1 MLEPACVPGRP
12 PRYIRNMRVLRAS
25 LFLVI
30 FLLPLAAQDV
40 KPKDVREVA
49 KGGSNA
55 IPKLQEYLKNPATDI
70 RAEAVKQLTE
80 VGTAGS
86 LDPLIQATQDN
97 DPEIQVLATDGL
109 VNFYSPGYVK
119 TGISGSL
126 RKVGTTIKGKFTD
139 TNDLVIDPYVTV
151 RSEVIAA
158 IARLVTGGASMESRA
173 NAAHAEGILRGRA
186 AVPEL
191 VEATHS
197 KDTDVI
203 YESLVALQK
212 IRDES
217 TGSRIA
223 FRLHDLDP
231 KVQIAAIQTTG
242 ILLNK
247 AAVPDLTDVLNHTR
261 DAKVKREAL
270 TAIAMLP
277 VPESRS
283 LYAVYLHDKDD
294 RMRAAAAEGYARL
307 RAPADVPMIEKAW
320 QEEGK
325 PAPRLS
331 LAFALVMSGKTDLSE
346 FSPLQFLINNL
357 NSAAYNGVAYP
368 FLVELARDP
377 AVRQALYAPL
387 GTATKDE
394 KIGLAR
400 VLARSGDSGSVAP
413 LEKLSKDND
422 PAVAQEGLRALR
434 SLQSRM

>member
-1 MLEPACVPGRP
+1 
-12 PRYIRNMRVLRAS
+12 MRALSAILFVFAS
-25 LFLVI
+25 L
-30 FLLPLAAQDV
+30 LPVAAQDV

-49 KGGSNA
+49 KGGANA
-55 IPKLQEYLKNPATDI
+55 IPKLRQYLKNQPPDV

-80 VGTAGS
+80 VGTAAS
-86 LDPLIQATQDN
+86 LDPLILATQDD
-97 DPEIQVLATDGL
+97 DPEMQVLATDGL

-119 TGISGSL
+119 TGLSGSL

-139 TNDLVIDPYVTV
+139 TNDLVIDGYVTV
-151 RSEVIAA
+151 RADVISA
-158 IARLVTGGASMESRA
+158 IAKLVKGGVNADARA

-191 VEATHS
+191 VEAVHS

-217 TGSRIA
+217 TGPSIA

-242 ILLNK
+242 VLLNK
-247 AAVPDLTDVLNHTR
+247 AAVPDLVDALNRAR

-277 VPESRS
+277 MPESRN
-283 LYAVYLHDKDD
+283 LYAVYMHDKDD
-294 RMRAAAAEGYARL
+294 RLRAAAAEGYARL
-307 RAPADVPMIEKAW
+307 RDPADLPMIQKAW

-325 PAPRLS
+325 TAPRLS
-331 LAFALVMSGKTDLSE
+331 LAFAQVMLGKNELSE
-346 FSPLQFLINNL
+346 FSPLRFLINNL
-357 NSAAYNGVAYP
+357 NSASYNGVAFP
-368 FLVELARDP
+368 FLVELARDS

-387 GTATKDE
+387 GTGTKDE

-413 LEKLSKDND
+413 LETLSKDND

-434 SLQSRM
+434 TLQSRM

>member
-1 MLEPACVPGRP
+1 
-12 PRYIRNMRVLRAS
+12 
-25 LFLVI
+25 
-30 FLLPLAAQDV
+30 
-40 KPKDVREVA
+40 
-49 KGGSNA
+49 
-55 IPKLQEYLKNPATDI
+55 
-70 RAEAVKQLTE
+70 
-80 VGTAGS
+80 
-86 LDPLIQATQDN
+86 
-97 DPEIQVLATDGL
+97 
-109 VNFYSPGYVK
+109 
-119 TGISGSL
+119 
-126 RKVGTTIKGKFTD
+126 
-139 TNDLVIDPYVTV
+139 VTV
-151 RSEVIAA
+151 RAEVISA
-158 IARLVTGGASMESRA
+158 IAKLVTGGASMESRA

-191 VEATHS
+191 VEAAHS

-217 TGSRIA
+217 SGPSIA
-223 FRLHDLDP
+223 FRLHDLDS

-242 ILLNK
+242 VLLNK
-247 AAVPDLTDVLNHTR
+247 GAVPDLIDVLNRTR

-277 VPESRS
+277 VPSSRT
-283 LYAVYLHDKDD
+283 LYAQYLHDKDD

-307 RAPADVPMIEKAW
+307 RDRADLPMIEKAW

-325 PAPRLS
+325 TSPRLS
-331 LAFALVMSGKTDLSE
+331 LAFAQVMLGKTELSE
-346 FSPLQFLINNL
+346 FSALQFLINNL
-357 NSAAYNGVAYP
+357 NSASYNGVAFP

-413 LEKLSKDND
+413 LQNLSKDSD

-434 SLQSRM
+434 TLQSRM